1 MNKPTDIGNKRWYI
15 WIGFIGTVIA
25 LIVFITGK
33 NLPDFFG
40 KSQSSKVLV
49 ADQVRICMQQHGL
62 SQARAVLKDQSNLDQ
77 SSYDSKIFAEC
88 EWPPQ
93 SYSAADG
100 YSEIRVITVAGPGL
114 SEAEGSTEIDRLI
127 APCKRLRLSYSFGN
141 QGNFDH
147 LPTFVAAAD
156 SIVTPEGVSWN
167 GDIHTLNFYPERNEI
182 IVVRNLS
189 YVLDQV
195 ECVQ

>member
-1 MNKPTDIGNKRWYI
+1 
-15 WIGFIGTVIA
+15 
-25 LIVFITGK
+25 
-33 NLPDFFG
+33 
-40 KSQSSKVLV
+40 
-49 ADQVRICMQQHGL
+49 MQQHGL